1 MIKTCFHLHFSTV
14 FMAGLFRPKD
24 GVATRAHF
32 PAIHV
37 FLWCPGWMPATSAG
51 MTVEITQSC
60 ALLLDAA
67 LLFPLRLAAIAGDKG
82 RVLRAEA
89 AVALDH
95 RLSAAL
101 GGIEGAFLLD
111 AAADV
116 LACAPGAFIDIAMP
130 PAEQHALVL
139 EQLRGGRTDAKA
151 ERRRNGQ
158 GCKQTERRIGTPE
171 FNRRRRAQAN
181 GKQGE
186 NKAALDCACY
196 GF

>member
-1 MIKTCFHLHFSTV
+1 
-14 FMAGLFRPKD
+14 
-24 GVATRAHF
+24 
-32 PAIHV
+32 
-37 FLWCPGWMPATSAG
+37 MPATSAG
-51 MTVEITQSC
+51 MTVEIDASHVGN
-60 ALLLDAA
+60 ALVLDAA

-101 GGIEGAFLLD
+101 ERIEGAFLLD

-116 LACAPGAFIDIAMP
+116 LAGAPGAFIDVAMP

-139 EQLRGGRTDAKA
+139 EQLRGGRAGAKT

-158 GCKQTERRIGTPE
+158 GCNQDGNAHRNSGFQSAASRAKLPLKRVKTRPRLIVPVTVSG
-171 FNRRRRAQAN
+171 NRGGHQEECSAR
-181 GKQGE
+181 
-186 NKAALDCACY
+186 
-196 GF
+196 